1 MPAMF
6 HNTVIR
12 KCLRILCDGWN
23 LHNIINTTVGYLE
36 TNWENIKGHCDLPI
50 WGLSINSASI
60 TQQKTI
66 KPILNQKRRSHLVT
80 NTTGKKK
87 NNMKS
92 IYS

>member
-6 HNTVIR
+6 PNKVIM
-12 KCLRILCDGWN
+12 KCLRIFCDGWN
-23 LHNIINTTVGYLE
+23 LHNIINTNVGYLE
-36 TNWENIKGHCDLPI
+36 TNWENITGCCDLPI

-66 KPILNQKRRSHLVT
+66 KPILNQKRRSHSVT
-80 NTTGKKK
+80 NTNKKKK

-92 IYS
+92 KYS